1 MRVIAEAEGQSYV
14 LRPAGHQTASPTSL
28 TSRKF
33 LFHFSF
39 LNIRQAGRCPT
50 SCQMRVGASFHQGAQ
65 SFAGCDFWAKLGGQ
79 VMAAAPILSE
89 IRS

>member
-1 MRVIAEAEGQSYV
+1 V
-14 LRPAGHQTASPTSL
+14 LHEHETTLSAASHANR
-28 TSRKF
+28 SRCLAKCAKESARY
-33 LFHFSF
+33 L
-39 LNIRQAGRCPT
+39 
-50 SCQMRVGASFHQGAQ
+50 GASFHQGAQ